1 MATKEENY
9 DELMDEQRKESDGG
23 FDLSEE
29 GDEDE

>member
-9 DELMDEQRKESDGG
+9 DELMDEQRKEVEGG

-29 GDEDE
+29 GDEYE

>member
-1 MATKEENY
+1 MATKQEVY

-29 GDEDE
+29 GDEYE